1 MSLKKKALAKA
12 VAGDPNYVPPTA
24 EMLAQMA
31 TEVMTR
37 NQDTLVANYILKN
50 PDVPAD
56 QITLVTWTDSEGM
69 HFKVQRT
76 EIVPATEEV
85 DNG

>member
-1 MSLKKKALAKA
+1 MAIKKKKLARA
-12 VAGDPNYVPPTA
+12 VAGDPDYVPPTA

-31 TEVMTR
+31 AEVMTR

-56 QITLVTWTDSEGM
+56 EITLVTWTDEEGM
-69 HFKVQRT
+69 HFKVKR
-76 EIVPATEEV
+76 EPKLEVPE
-85 DNG
+85 

>member
-12 VAGDPNYVPPTA
+12 LANDPDYVPPTS

-31 TEVMTR
+31 AEVMTR

-56 QITLVTWTDSEGM
+56 EITLVTWTDDRGM
-69 HFKVQRT
+69 HFKVERK
-76 EIVPATEEV
+76 EKSE
-85 DNG
+85 